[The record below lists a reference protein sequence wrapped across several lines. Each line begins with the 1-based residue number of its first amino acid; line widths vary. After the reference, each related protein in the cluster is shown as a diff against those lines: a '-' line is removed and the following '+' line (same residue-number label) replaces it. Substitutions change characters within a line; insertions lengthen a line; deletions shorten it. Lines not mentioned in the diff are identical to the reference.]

1 MKISKSEDGLT
12 YFIKSE
18 GFSYG
23 DFNKAA
29 KVDVWRLVKHF
40 EFSRAMIVR
49 LSLRR
54 DFQIDSGLSFFLSY
68 QTLEISPDF
77 YDRAD
82 VSFPWCMKI
91 KISYVG
97 KTSFWFN
104 AATCCQKTGKILA
117 QNFCQAV
124 RVSLASRRPIELPAK
139 GADKYIASTSK
150 NPPQRFTFPQITPR
164 REQSFTYTT
173 KALPSDT
180 DSNIHVNQ
188 SVCFRYCHDG
198 ASLAALQGNIFSKF
212 SQDFAYYNVKTFSVE
227 YVGEMNAG
235 DDIDVQCWEDDKNQC
250 VLYFIISVRDKVACR
265 CQGEW
270 YTNPD
275 GDILSMKGK
284 LNICLNANL

>member
-1 MKISKSEDGLT
+1 M
-12 YFIKSE
+12 
-18 GFSYG
+18 
-23 DFNKAA
+23 
-29 KVDVWRLVKHF
+29 DVWRLVKHF
-40 EFSRAMIVR
+40 ESGRMTMIR
-49 LSLRR
+49 PTLRR
-54 DFQIDSGLSFFLSY
+54 DFQIDSSLNLFVCY
-68 QTLEISPDF
+68 QTLEISPAF

-82 VSFPWCMKI
+82 VSFPWSMKI

-104 AATCCQKTGKILA
+104 AAIYCQKTGKILA
-117 QNFCQAV
+117 QNFCQVV
-124 RVSLASRRPIELPAK
+124 RVSLASRRPIELPAE
-139 GADKYIASTSK
+139 GADKYRASTSK
-150 NPPQRFTFPQITPR
+150 NPPQRFTFPQISQS

-173 KALPSDT
+173 KALPST

-188 SVCFRYCHDG
+188 SVCFMYCHDG

-250 VLYFIISVRDKVACR
+250 VLYFIVSVRDKVACR

-275 GDILSMKGK
+275 GELLSMKGK